1 MPKGGKRY
9 RSGPPRKP
17 TELRIIEGTFKKSR
31 HGKAPETPAGGF
43 PEAPAHLTPEQ
54 AQLWAS
60 FPRVG
65 WIAPSDAL
73 AVEGVVTTYD
83 LCRRNQQA
91 QRATPEAGN
100 PLAFKVGHDSDGG
113 TTLEPKQN
121 PLVTQHLQLW
131 ARMFSMLAA
140 LGLTPADRAKMQAPK
155 QDEAAEDKW
164 AGLL

>member
-1 MPKGGKRY
+1 MPGTK
-9 RSGPPRKP
+9 RSGRRPKP
-17 TELRIIEGTFKKSR
+17 TELKVIEGTFRKDR
-31 HGKAPETPAGGF
+31 HGAAPVTPPGGF
-43 PEAPAHLTPEQ
+43 PEAPEHLTPEQ
-54 AQLWAS
+54 AKLWAG

-83 LCRRNQQA
+83 LCRRNAQA
-91 QRATPEAGN
+91 QGATPEAGN
-100 PLAFKVGHDSDGG
+100 PLAFKVAHDSDGG
-113 TTLEPKQN
+113 QTLEPKQN
-121 PLVTQHLQLW
+121 PLVTQHMQLW

-155 QDEAAEDKW
+155 QDEKAEDKW